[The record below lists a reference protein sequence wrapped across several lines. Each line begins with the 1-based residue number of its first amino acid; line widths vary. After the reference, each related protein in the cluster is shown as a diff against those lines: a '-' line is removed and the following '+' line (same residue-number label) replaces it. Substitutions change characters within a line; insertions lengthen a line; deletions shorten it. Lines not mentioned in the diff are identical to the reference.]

1 MSSYF
6 DTVANAFNANGVLAG
21 ANPQFKPRTGQTD
34 MAMAVAETI
43 ASGGELVVEAG
54 TVWVLD
60 FKSDE
65 DVPTDS
71 AQVPAPY
78 RTQLALYALAAGQL
92 FPGSAVRAAILWTSL
107 ESLLELPGDVLAE
120 AARGFTLR

>member
-1 MSSYF
+1 MPFLLEASR
-6 DTVANAFNANGVLAG
+6 NGTDVMLAG
-21 ANPQFKPRTGQTD
+21 RFDR
-34 MAMAVAETI
+34 
-43 ASGGELVVEAG
+43 LVVEAG